1 MRIPTVN
8 PLLNLSEKGR
18 AEAIKTC
25 SDPKMLELYYHYEHT
40 AWSVLEAFADN
51 TYLPE
56 RLQLKMITNRR
67 MVNHIFD
74 KLVSNPNF
82 SNKAAVKLVFKHKYQ
97 TYATTAMKRLPTERI
112 LKLMKSET
120 LSVAKLA
127 KEEFGNRDVLGA
139 LNEDLQERVVKA
151 RRCKDPGI
159 LRAMSLDRAPDVKLA
174 VAENL
179 CTSVDT
185 LVYLAVPQGRK
196 EIRLTAMRNP
206 NMPLIKLLEMSQ
218 RKLDSLAD
226 EVLSERD
233 ILGDL
238 LED

>member
-1 MRIPTVN
+1 M
-8 PLLNLSEKGR
+8 G
-18 AEAIKTC
+18 
-25 SDPKMLELYYHYEHT
+25 Y
-40 AWSVLEAFADN
+40 
-51 TYLPE
+51 
-56 RLQLKMITNRR
+56 
-67 MVNHIFD
+67 
-74 KLVSNPNF
+74 
-82 SNKAAVKLVFKHKYQ
+82 
-97 TYATTAMKRLPTERI
+97 
-112 LKLMKSET
+112 
-120 LSVAKLA
+120 
-127 KEEFGNRDVLGA
+127 
-139 LNEDLQERVVKA
+139 NEDLQERVVKA

-159 LRAMSLDRAPDVKLA
+159 LRAMSLDREPDVKLA

-233 ILGDL
+233 ILSDL